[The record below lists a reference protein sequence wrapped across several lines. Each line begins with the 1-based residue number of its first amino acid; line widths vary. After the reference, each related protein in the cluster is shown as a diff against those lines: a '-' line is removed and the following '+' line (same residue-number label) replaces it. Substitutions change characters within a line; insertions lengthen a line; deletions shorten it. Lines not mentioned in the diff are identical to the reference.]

1 MPTLTELHTPWTNSK
16 IPRISKHQSIPSICF
31 HDSHFLPTSGHM
43 DIKQSFRTPMVA
55 VLGALVHVSALGFP
69 RVISILQLRNRIWQE
84 LFEDKL
90 PLSPKKPTR
99 KKNKILCKILKKNRH
114 PKCSRIPICCG
125 KALKTRATNESTDS
139 AFLPRSPAFSL
150 HSGSKINPLCLF
162 MCYLSVSHHLP
173 FMEGHLFLHDLSAFF
188 PLPSTAGE
196 QDHSSATA
204 ALAQI
209 SNSPFKGKSLFCLSY
224 HCASLILLLMCLPS
238 KLLSQ
243 AHLQIN

>member
-1 MPTLTELHTPWTNSK
+1 MRINYHCL
-16 IPRISKHQSIPSICF
+16 PRSQEGRK
-31 HDSHFLPTSGHM
+31 TR
-43 DIKQSFRTPMVA
+43 SFAKSLKGTGI
-55 VLGALVHVSALGFP
+55 LSAQGFP
-69 RVISILQLRNRIWQE
+69 YAVE
-84 LFEDKL
+84 KLFRRGR
-90 PLSPKKPTR
+90 P
-99 KKNKILCKILKKNRH
+99 
-114 PKCSRIPICCG
+114 
-125 KALKTRATNESTDS
+125 DS

-173 FMEGHLFLHDLSAFF
+173 FVEGHLFLHDLSAFF

-196 QDHSSATA
+196 QDHSSAIA